1 MDYPHLI
8 DSVRIKKISEKD
20 DLGTFIIDGLYK
32 GYGPTIGNSLRR
44 VLLSSLPGAAITQ
57 VKIKGV
63 DHEFKALAG
72 MSEDIVEFS
81 MNLKGV
87 CLKFFAEEPQVLS
100 LKLKGEKDVTAGDIK
115 TNTFVEVIN
124 PELKLATLTSKTS
137 ELDMEITVE
146 KGLGYAPSEERK
158 SERLPIGTIMLDA
171 IFSPVIRVDF
181 DVENTRVG
189 ELTDYNKIKMEI
201 ETDGSITPSEAMHK
215 SASILKDHFE
225 KIFNADALTPK
236 DASKKIKDDVKEE
249 KEVKEEEE

>member
-8 DSVRIKKISEKD
+8 DSVHIKKISEKD
-20 DLGTFIIDGLYK
+20 NLGTFIIDGLYT
-32 GYGPTIGNSLRR
+32 GYGPTVGNSLRR

-57 VKIKGV
+57 IKIKGV
-63 DHEFKALAG
+63 DHEFKALPG
-72 MSEDIVEFS
+72 MAEDVVEFS

-87 CLKFFAEEPQVLS
+87 RLKFFAEEPQVLS

-115 TNTFVEVIN
+115 TNTFVEIIN
-124 PELKLATLTSKTS
+124 PDLKVATLTSQTA
-137 ELDMEITVE
+137 ELNMEITVE
-146 KGLGYAPSEERK
+146 KGLGYVPSEERK

-189 ELTDYNKIKMEI
+189 ERTDYNKIKMEV

-225 KIFNADALTPK
+225 KIFDADALAPK
-236 DASKKIKDDVKEE
+236 DSSKKVKKDKEE
-249 KEVKEEEE
+249 EKEEEE